1 MRWKHHVKKLRYGGI
16 ARILIKQGKVLRIY
30 LRYGILKRSE
40 QKYENKRKKKAEEVA
55 DKILMDAK
63 KLNIQFIH
71 SDEEMKQKLVNILL
85 TVK

>member
-1 MRWKHHVKKLRYGGI
+1 MKTK
-16 ARILIKQGKVLRIY
+16 
-30 LRYGILKRSE
+30 E
-40 QKYENKRKKKAEEVA
+40 KKAEEVA